1 MAQIID
7 IELANEEWEERAP
20 LFRVFAE
27 NSLDIIRLIE
37 PTGRVVYASP
47 SAVRFFGRYPKHPFE
62 NLHPS
67 DLGEAQRWWAEL
79 RENCSGRFDA
89 RIQNVD
95 GAWHSFETWG
105 TRVRHRGNPLL
116 LAVSR
121 DITERMRAV
130 QELRDSKRKLEDA
143 QQLSHIGYW
152 DNDLELDRI
161 VWSDETYRI
170 LGIEKGS
177 VPANAATLRAIIHPD
192 DLQRQADATAKA
204 QSGDG
209 RYDVEYRIV
218 RPDGEV
224 RTIHSLGDVVRD
236 SSGRLSRAFGVVQD
250 ITELKSVERE
260 LRASHGMLNAIV
272 EGTTDA
278 VFAKD
283 TAGRYV
289 MMNSACARFVGKPA
303 DEIIGRSD
311 AELYPAEIAHSFLD
325 SDRKVLESGKS
336 STFEEEHTA
345 DGTTRMYVVTKSAYR
360 DWRGDVIGLVGI
372 SSEVTE
378 LKRLE
383 KQFREAQKMEA
394 VGRLAG
400 GVAHDF
406 NNLLTVINGCSEI
419 VLNDLPRDYAERDS
433 LLEIRKA
440 GDRAAALTHQLLA
453 FSRNQILQ
461 PRVINLNTTLR
472 ELVKLLSR
480 LIGEDVDLQFIPDEK
495 LGMTKVDPMQ
505 LDQAIINLAVN
516 ARDAMPGG
524 GRLRIETRNVAPD
537 QARGKTSRDICQGQY
552 IAVSVSDTGH
562 GMDRAT
568 GARVFEPFFTTK
580 KVGKG
585 TGLGLAMV
593 YGFVK
598 QSGGHIEMQSEVGHG
613 TTFTIYLPQS
623 LESDTVP
630 ATQSAVRSQVGVE
643 TILLVEDEE
652 AVRNLCKIVLES
664 RGYTVLEARDGK
676 EGLSIAQSYKG
687 TIHLLLSDLIMPRAS
702 GREIAEE
709 LAGLRPEMRVMFMS
723 GYTDE
728 ANLPD
733 AVVGMRGRFLQK
745 PFTPGDL
752 AQKIRAVLDE

>member
-47 SAVRFFGRYPKHPFE
+47 SAVRFLGEYPKHHFE
-62 NLHPS
+62 RLHAS
-67 DLGEAQRWWAEL
+67 DLDEAQRWWAGL
-79 RENCSGRFDA
+79 LKNGSGRFDA
-89 RIQNVD
+89 RIQSAD
-95 GAWHSFETWG
+95 GGWHWFETWG

-121 DITERMRAV
+121 DITERVQAV
-130 QELRDSKRKLEDA
+130 EALRDGKRKLEDA
-143 QQLSHIGYW
+143 QQLSQIGYW

-170 LGIEKGS
+170 LGLEKGS
-177 VPANAATLRAIIHPD
+177 VPVTAATLRAVIHPD
-192 DLQRQADATAKA
+192 DRQLQAEATAKA
-204 QSGDG
+204 RSGDG
-209 RYDVEYRIV
+209 RYDVEYRVV

-236 SSGRLSRAFGVVQD
+236 SSGRLCRAFGVVHD
-250 ITELKSVERE
+250 ITELKSVERA
-260 LRASHGMLNAIV
+260 LRASHGLLNAIM

-283 TAGRYV
+283 TGGRYL
-289 MMNSACARFVGKPA
+289 MMNTAGARFLGKPVE
-303 DEIIGRSD
+303 EIIGRTD
-311 AELYPAEIAHSFLD
+311 AELYPAAIASEFMER
-325 SDRKVLESGKS
+325 DRQVLESGKS
-336 STFEEEHTA
+336 STFEEEHTVEGA
-345 DGTTRMYVVTKSAYR
+345 TRMYVVTKSVHR
-360 DWRGDVIGLVGI
+360 DWRGHVIGLVGI

-378 LKRLE
+378 LKGME

-406 NNLLTVINGCSEI
+406 NNLLTVINGHSEM
-419 VLNDLPRDYAERDS
+419 VLNDLPRDHPERES

-461 PRVINLNTTLR
+461 PRVVNLNATLR
-472 ELVKLLSR
+472 ELVKLLCR
-480 LIGEDVDLQFIPDEK
+480 LIGEDVDLQFIADEH

-516 ARDAMPGG
+516 ARDAMPDG
-524 GRLRIETRNVAPD
+524 GRLRIETRNIVIDPTD
-537 QARGKTSRDICQGQY
+537 GKTRPAIPGRY

-562 GMDRAT
+562 GMDKAT
-568 GARVFEPFFTTK
+568 AARVFEPFFTTK

-585 TGLGLAMV
+585 TGLGLSMV
-593 YGFVK
+593 YGFVN
-598 QSGGHIEMQSEVGHG
+598 QSGGQIEMQTKVGQG
-613 TTFTIYLPQS
+613 TTFTIYLPES
-623 LESDTVP
+623 FESDTVP
-630 ATQSAVRSQVGVE
+630 EKQPAARGAVGVE

-652 AVRNLCKIVLES
+652 AVRNLCRAVLES

-676 EGLSIAQSYKG
+676 EGLSIAQSYDG

-709 LAGLRPEMRVMFMS
+709 LGSVRPEMRVLFMS

-728 ANLPD
+728 ANLPGT
-733 AVVGMRGRFLQK
+733 VNKLRGRFLQK

-752 AQKIRAVLDE
+752 AQKIRDLLDE

>member
-47 SAVRFFGRYPKHPFE
+47 SAVRFLGENPRHQFE
-62 NLHPS
+62 NVHPA
-67 DLGEAQRWWAEL
+67 DLGEAERWWAGL
-79 RENCSGRFDA
+79 LENDSGRFDA
-89 RIQNVD
+89 RMQSAD
-95 GAWHSFETWG
+95 GGWHWFETWG
-105 TRVRHRGNPLL
+105 TRVRHRGNPLM

-121 DITERMRAV
+121 DITDRVQAV
-130 QELRDSKRKLEDA
+130 EELRDSKRKLEDA
-143 QQLSHIGYW
+143 QQLGHIGYW
-152 DNDLELDRI
+152 DHDLEGDRI
-161 VWSDETYRI
+161 VWADETYRI
-170 LGIEKGS
+170 LGLEKGS
-177 VPANAATLRAIIHPD
+177 VPATAATLRAVIHPD
-192 DLQRQADATAKA
+192 DRQRQAEATAKA
-204 QSGDG
+204 QSGDC
-209 RYDVEYRIV
+209 RYDIEYRVV

-224 RTIHSLGDVVRD
+224 RTVRSLGDVVRD
-236 SSGRLSRAFGVVQD
+236 NSGRLCRAFGIVQD
-250 ITELKSVERE
+250 ITELKSVESE

-283 TAGRYV
+283 TAGRYL
-289 MMNSACARFVGKPA
+289 MMNTAGARFLGKPVE
-303 DEIIGRSD
+303 EIIGRTD
-311 AELYPAEIAHSFLD
+311 AELYSPGIAQSFIE
-325 SDRKVLESGKS
+325 SDRQVLESGKS
-336 STFEEEHTA
+336 STFEEEHTVE
-345 DGTTRMYVVTKSAYR
+345 GTTRMYVVTKSVHR
-360 DWRGDVIGLVGI
+360 DWSGHVIGLVGI

-378 LKRLE
+378 LKGLE

-406 NNLLTVINGCSEI
+406 NNLLTVINGHSEM
-419 VLNDLPRDYAERDS
+419 VLNDLPRDHPDRES

-453 FSRNQILQ
+453 FSRNQILL
-461 PRVINLNTTLR
+461 PRVVNLNATLR
-472 ELVKLLSR
+472 ELVKLLCR
-480 LIGEDVDLQFIPDEK
+480 LIGEDVDLQFIPDEQ

-516 ARDAMPGG
+516 ARDAMPDG
-524 GRLRIETRNVAPD
+524 GRLRIETRNVLVDPAD
-537 QARGKTSRDICQGQY
+537 GKTRPDIGPGQY

-562 GMDRAT
+562 GMDKAT

-580 KVGKG
+580 KLGKG

-598 QSGGHIEMQSEVGHG
+598 QSGGHIEMQSKVGQG
-613 TTFTIYLPQS
+613 TTFTIHLPQS
-623 LESDTVP
+623 FESDTVREKQL
-630 ATQSAVRSQVGVE
+630 ALRSPVGVE

-652 AVRNLCKIVLES
+652 AVRNLCRVVLES

-676 EGLSIAQSYKG
+676 EGLSIAQSYNG

-709 LAGLRPEMRVMFMS
+709 LGSLRPEMRVLFMS

-728 ANLPD
+728 ANLPGT
-733 AVVGMRGRFLQK
+733 VNKLRGRFLQK

-752 AQKIRAVLDE
+752 AQKVRDLLDE